1 MESNQDLVKQPL
13 LPKVKKA
20 NKPSCFEQVVELSWY
35 AVIIYAVKLYGW
47 IWGLAGLIVFW

>member
-1 MESNQDLVKQPL
+1 
-13 LPKVKKA
+13 LPKAKKA